1 MKLLASDYD
10 QTFYISDSDI
20 QKNIREVTEFMKEG
34 NIFVLATGRS
44 YEDLMKVKEK
54 YHFSYNYLAINH
66 GATILDKDDKILFN
80 KTIPNHIVLEIKKH
94 LDLEKSI
101 SYFCCTTLESRVDFT
116 HENLTKIAVTYKTK
130 EEALAKAEEI
140 NSLFNDFIQAYYVNK
155 NSVEITSKLV
165 GKEEAISYIAKINK
179 IIKEDIYTIGDG
191 YSDINMI
198 KSFNGYGMN
207 YSVEEIYRNVKGIYS
222 SVSKLIQDIRE
233 NKIR

>member
-20 QKNIREVTEFMKEG
+20 QKNIKEVNKFRKEK

-44 YEDLMKVKEK
+44 YEDLMKKIEK
-54 YHFSYNYLAINH
+54 YHFTYDYLAINH
-66 GATILDKDDKILFN
+66 GATILDQENRILLN
-80 KTIPNHIVLEIKKH
+80 KSIPNHIIPKIKKY

-101 SYFCCTTLESRVDFT
+101 SYFCCATLESRVDFM

-130 EEALAKAEEI
+130 EEALKKAEEI
-140 NSLFNDFIQAYYVNK
+140 KSLFNNFVHAYYVNK

-165 GKEEAISYIAKINK
+165 SKEEAISYIAKINK
-179 IIKEDIYTIGDG
+179 IKNKNIYTIGDG
-191 YSDINMI
+191 YSDIEMI
-198 KSFNGYGMN
+198 KKFNGYGMN
-207 YSVEEIYRNVKGIYS
+207 CSVEEIYKKAKGIYP

-233 NKIR
+233 SKIR